1 MWVLIF
7 PSPQHVAWVRAL
19 TKGTQIMRHFIQSI
33 VSLSLV
39 AILIG
44 ACAAPTTQNIPQ
56 PTQAQQASGQMANPA
71 SENCVKQG
79 GTLSIEQRS
88 DGGEY
93 GVCVFE
99 DNRQCEEW
107 ALLRGDC
114 PTGGIEVTGYATSAA
129 RYCAI
134 TGGEYT
140 ITGNSNTANEQ
151 GTCSFKNGKT
161 CDVWEY
167 FNGKCSPNE

>member
-1 MWVLIF
+1 MCHRPKSILGLLLVTIYLVSC
-7 PSPQHVAWVRAL
+7 PNPEPRTNSPKDQ
-19 TKGTQIMRHFIQSI
+19 TKE
-33 VSLSLV
+33 
-39 AILIG
+39 
-44 ACAAPTTQNIPQ
+44 Q
-56 PTQAQQASGQMANPA
+56 PPKIANPA
-71 SENCVKQG
+71 SENCVKSG
-79 GTLSIEQRS
+79 GRLSIEKRG

-93 GVCVFE
+93 GVCLFE

-114 PTGGIEVTGYATSAA
+114 PMGGIKVTGYVTPAS

-140 ITGNSNTANEQ
+140 ITANSNMENEQ
-151 GTCSFKNGKT
+151 GICSFKNGKK

-167 FNGKCSPNE
+167 FNGKCG